1 MQAEPAKD
9 AFSRKAPMKIQY
21 LNNLAEFEAAMYN
34 DTAKLVSVDVDIYGE
49 NPAARF
55 KADMLSDT
63 YLMVTK
69 ANVEAW
75 ALQVEKGS
83 KAEKLLTQAINTFK
97 SHEGSYACTQAHKDT
112 KSQREAQNR
121 RDALKREMAVS
132 KQPPLPAATWPTLSR
147 RN

>member
-97 SHEGSYACTQAHKDT
+97 SHENSFAHSST
-112 KSQREAQNR
+112 GRAFEETR
-121 RDALKREMAVS
+121 RRTFASRAL
-132 KQPPLPAATWPTLSR
+132 TG
-147 RN
+147 

>member
-34 DTAKLVSVDVDIYGE
+34 DTAELVSIDVDYDGQ

-55 KADMLSDT
+55 KAKMLADT

-83 KAEKLLTQAINTFK
+83 KAEKFLKKAIHTFK
-97 SHEGSYACTQAHKDT
+97 SHENSFAH
-112 KSQREAQNR
+112 SVVARNPAQRRQVA
-121 RDALKREMAVS
+121 
-132 KQPPLPAATWPTLSR
+132 
-147 RN
+147 